1 MDHREPERKR
11 GRDDPKTLAFY
22 ATWIAKSAGS
32 PPRDGRFSTP
42 FGFFAM
48 MAASSVISVSIAN
61 THSSPS
67 F

>member
-1 MDHREPERKR
+1 MDHREPELKR
-11 GRDDPKTLAFY
+11 GAGRSKNLAFY
-22 ATWIAKSAGS
+22 ATWIAKSVGS
-32 PPRDGRFSTP
+32 ALRDGRFSAP

-48 MAASSVISVSIAN
+48 TAASSVISVPIAN